1 MRMSKVL
8 LTIITL
14 LSSTVLF
21 AQDYSG
27 VVLEKDGKTPIV
39 GVSVSLVTSS
49 GMLTAW
55 GYTDNKGVYSV
66 SLPKNKTAENI
77 HYSML
82 GYKKI
87 SILLADFPSDGR
99 IILESEDFHLEE
111 VKVTAQRIIE
121 KQDTLVYSVAGFS
134 QPQDRSIADVIAKMP
149 GMEVKENGQISFNGK
164 NINKF
169 YIEGMDLMSD
179 RYALASN
186 NISKQQIKSV
196 EVLQNHQP
204 IELLRGKSFSEQAAI
219 NLVLED
225 DSKMN
230 LVGTADLGLGT
241 NKDDMLYNNRLT
253 AMLFGKKHQNLSI
266 YKNDNTGYDL
276 FNEINPIT
284 LSELTKEN
292 LMEPGL
298 VSSITANSPGID
310 RARYMFNKSHLV
322 ATNHLAQL
330 ADKTTLRTQISYF
343 NDISKQSNVIETE
356 YLFPD
361 ALDKMLYES
370 NLWRDKRNRLDA
382 NLNFELNRPNLY
394 VKNELKGTFDWI
406 STSSQTILNDNSQN
420 LKSSPNRQF
429 VSDVLDIKLP
439 ISNDRYISIV
449 STNNYNYHPQELSL
463 YSGEMQRLNYSSFYS
478 NTTASFRHR
487 LWRMYA
493 NHQIGFQ
500 GMFQSLK
507 STIGDVTSISKQ
519 RYERYMPFIGTGLQ
533 FDNRTI
539 HMEADVK
546 MNLYNWQLEEHSLSR
561 KKTEFSPDARLFL
574 KYSVSA
580 TSDFSLNYRY
590 SELFQDLRQ
599 VYDGN
604 LFTSYRTI
612 VNNSHT
618 PETDGTHS
626 LTLRYQYSQPI
637 KGIFF
642 MLSALGSTTH
652 RHSAYVT
659 TLQPESGILVRTKK
673 DANYDS
679 EMYLVNGRFSKSF
692 GWWKSLLGVY
702 GSYMKSFDAQYS
714 GNELQDYDMNNYSAG
729 ISFSAR
735 PLNWLSFELES
746 QWQQTRMKSEL
757 ADSRINQLK
766 HNANLIFPIT
776 RSLQFGINNAIYQSL
791 ETKENSWFTDFTAS
805 YTYKRIE
812 FQLNIN
818 NILGKSTYEREF
830 ISSIQR
836 NYYRYTLRPREVLA
850 KVSFAF

>member
-1 MRMSKVL
+1 MRMNKIL
-8 LTIITL
+8 LTITAL
-14 LSSTVLF
+14 LCYTVLF
-21 AQDYSG
+21 AQSYSG
-27 VVLEKDGKTPIV
+27 IVLEKDGKTPIV
-39 GVSVSLVTSS
+39 GVSVSLVTSN

-55 GYTDNKGVYSV
+55 GYTDNEGAYSV
-66 SLPKNKTAENI
+66 SLPKDKTAEKI
-77 HYSML
+77 YFSLL
-82 GYKKI
+82 GYKKLSI
-87 SILLADFPSDGR
+87 SLSNFPFDGK
-99 IILESEDFHLEE
+99 IILESEEFHLEE
-111 VKVTAQRIIE
+111 VKVTAQRILE
-121 KQDTLVYSVAGFS
+121 KHDTLVYSVAGFS

-169 YIEGMDLMSD
+169 YIEGLDLMND

-186 NISKQQIKSV
+186 NISKQRIKSV

-204 IELLRGKSFSEQAAI
+204 VELLRGKSFSEQAAI

-230 LVGTADLGLGT
+230 LAGTADLGLGA
-241 NKDDMLYNNRLT
+241 NKDDLLYNNRLM

-292 LMEPGL
+292 LMESGL

-343 NDISKQSNVIETE
+343 NDISKQSNIVETE

-507 STIGDVTSISKQ
+507 SMTGDVTSISKQ
-519 RYERYMPFIGTGLQ
+519 RYERYMPYIGTGLQ

-539 HMEADVK
+539 HMEADIK
-546 MNLYNWQLEEHSLSR
+546 MNLYNWQLEKHSLNR
-561 KKTEFSPDARLFL
+561 KETEFSPDARFYL

-580 TSDFSLNYRY
+580 TSDLSLNYRY

-673 DANYDS
+673 VADYDS

-735 PLNWLSFELES
+735 PLSWLSFELES

-791 ETKENSWFTDFTAS
+791 ETKENSWFTDFNAS
-805 YTYKRIE
+805 YTYKRME
-812 FQLNIN
+812 FQLSVN

-830 ISSIQR
+830 ISSIER
-836 NYYRYTLRPREVLA
+836 NYYKYTLRPREVLA

>member
-1 MRMSKVL
+1 MRMNKVL
-8 LTIITL
+8 LTITALFCTTI
-14 LSSTVLF
+14 LF
-21 AQDYSG
+21 AQNYSG
-27 VVLEKDGKTPIV
+27 IVLEKDGKTPIA
-39 GVSVSLVTSS
+39 GVSVSLVTSN

-55 GYTDNKGVYSV
+55 GYTDNEGVYSV
-66 SLPKNKTAENI
+66 SLPKDKTAEKI
-77 HYSML
+77 YFSLL
-82 GYKKI
+82 GYKKLSI
-87 SILLADFPSDGR
+87 SLSNFLSDGK
-99 IILESEDFHLEE
+99 IILESEEFHLEE
-111 VKVTAQRIIE
+111 VKVTAQRILE
-121 KQDTLVYSVAGFS
+121 KHDTLVYSVAGFS

-169 YIEGMDLMSD
+169 YIEGLDLMND

-186 NISKQQIKSV
+186 NISKQRIKSV

-204 IELLRGKSFSEQAAI
+204 VELLRGKSFSEQAAI

-241 NKDDMLYNNRLT
+241 NKDDVLYNNRLM

-292 LMEPGL
+292 LMESGL
-298 VSSITANSPGID
+298 VSSIIANSPGID
-310 RARYMFNKSHLV
+310 RARYMFNQSHLV

-343 NDISKQSNVIETE
+343 NDISKQNNVIETE
-356 YLFPD
+356 YLFSD
-361 ALDKMLYES
+361 VLDKMLYES
-370 NLWRDKRNRLDA
+370 NLWREQRNRLDA
-382 NLNFELNRPNLY
+382 NVNFELNKPNIY

-406 STSSQTILNDNSQN
+406 STNSQTTLNDRQQN
-420 LKSSPNRQF
+420 LHSSPNRQF
-429 VSDVLDIKLP
+429 ISDVLDIKLP

-449 STNNYNYHPQELSL
+449 STNNYNYHPQNLSL
-463 YSGEMQRLNYSSFYS
+463 YSGEIQHVDYSSFYS

-500 GMFQSLK
+500 GMFQSLS
-507 STIGDVTSISKQ
+507 STIDDVTSISKQ
-519 RYERYMPFIGTGLQ
+519 RYERYMPYIGTGLQ

-539 HMEADVK
+539 HMEADIK
-546 MNLYNWQLEEHSLSR
+546 MNLYNWQLEEHSLNR
-561 KKTEFSPDARLFL
+561 KKTEFSPDARFFL

-580 TSDFSLNYRY
+580 TSDLSLNYRY
-590 SELFQDLRQ
+590 SELLQDLRQ
-599 VYDGN
+599 VYDGD

-612 VNNSHT
+612 VNNSHS

-626 LTLRYQYSQPI
+626 FTLRYQYSQPI

-642 MLSALGSTTH
+642 TLSALGSTTH

-659 TLQPESGILVRTKK
+659 ILQPESGILVRAKK
-673 DANYDS
+673 DADYNS

-692 GWWKSLLGVY
+692 DWWKSLWGVS
-702 GSYMKSFDAQYS
+702 GSYMKSFDAQYC

-735 PLNWLSFELES
+735 PLSWLSFELES

-766 HNANLIFPIT
+766 HNTNLIFPIT
-776 RSLQFGINNAIYQSL
+776 RSLQFRINNAIYQSL
-791 ETKENSWFTDFTAS
+791 EKKEHSWFTDFTAS
-805 YTYKRIE
+805 YTYKRVE
-812 FQLNIN
+812 LKLNVN
-818 NILGKSTYEREF
+818 NILGKSVYEREF
-830 ISSIQR
+830 ISSIER
-836 NYYRYTLRPREVLA
+836 NFYRYTLRPREVL
-850 KVSFAF
+850 VNVLFAF

>member
-1 MRMSKVL
+1 MRMNKFL
-8 LTIITL
+8 LTITAL
-14 LSSTVLF
+14 LCTTILF
-21 AQDYSG
+21 AQNYSG
-27 VVLEKDGKTPIV
+27 IVLEKDGKTPIV
-39 GVSVSLVTSS
+39 GVSVSLVTSN

-66 SLPKNKTAENI
+66 SLPKDKTAEKI
-77 HYSML
+77 YYSLL

-87 SILLADFPSDGR
+87 SIPLADFPSDGK
-99 IILESEDFHLEE
+99 ILLESEDFHLEE

-149 GMEVKENGQISFNGK
+149 GMEVKKNGQISFNGK

-186 NISKQQIKSV
+186 NISKQRIKSV

-204 IELLRGKSFSEQAAI
+204 VELLRGKSFSEQAAI

-230 LVGTADLGLGT
+230 LVGTADLGLGA
-241 NKDDMLYNNRLT
+241 NKDDLLYNNRLM

-292 LMEPGL
+292 LMESGL

-478 NTTASFRHR
+478 NTSASFRHR

-519 RYERYMPFIGTGLQ
+519 RYERYMPYIGTGLQ

-539 HMEADVK
+539 HMEADIK
-546 MNLYNWQLEEHSLSR
+546 MNLYNWQLEKHSLNR
-561 KKTEFSPDARLFL
+561 KKTEFSPDARFYL

-580 TSDFSLNYRY
+580 TSDLSLNYRY
-590 SELFQDLRQ
+590 SELLQDLRQ
-599 VYDGN
+599 VYDGD

-612 VNNSHT
+612 VNNSHS
-618 PETDGTHS
+618 PEADGTHS

-673 DANYDS
+673 DADYNS

-692 GWWKSLLGVY
+692 GWWKSLLGLY

-714 GNELQDYDMNNYSAG
+714 SKELQDYDMNNYSAG

-735 PLNWLSFELES
+735 PLSWLSFELES

-805 YTYKRIE
+805 YTYKRVE
-812 FQLNIN
+812 FQLNVN

-830 ISSIQR
+830 ISSIER

>member
-1 MRMSKVL
+1 MRMNKIL
-8 LTIITL
+8 LTITAL
-14 LSSTVLF
+14 LCYTVLF
-21 AQDYSG
+21 AQSYSG
-27 VVLEKDGKTPIV
+27 IVLEKDGKTPIV
-39 GVSVSLVTSS
+39 GVSVSLVTSN

-55 GYTDNKGVYSV
+55 GYTDNEGAYSV
-66 SLPKNKTAENI
+66 SLPKDKTAEKI
-77 HYSML
+77 YFSLL
-82 GYKKI
+82 GYKKLSI
-87 SILLADFPSDGR
+87 SLSNFPFDGK
-99 IILESEDFHLEE
+99 IILESEEFHLEE
-111 VKVTAQRIIE
+111 VKVTAQRILE
-121 KQDTLVYSVAGFS
+121 KHDTLVYSVAGFS

-186 NISKQQIKSV
+186 NISKQRIKSV

-225 DSKMN
+225 NSKMN

-241 NKDDMLYNNRLT
+241 NKDDMLYNNRLM

-298 VSSITANSPGID
+298 VSSIAANSPRID

-370 NLWRDKRNRLDA
+370 NLWREQRNRLDA
-382 NLNFELNRPNLY
+382 NVNFELNRTNLY
-394 VKNELKGTFDWI
+394 VKNELKGTFDWV
-406 STSSQTILNDNSQN
+406 STNSNTFLNDQQQN
-420 LKSSPNRQF
+420 LNSLPNRQF
-429 VSDVLDIKLP
+429 ISDVLDIKLP

-449 STNNYNYHPQELSL
+449 STNNYNYHPQNLSL
-463 YSGEMQRLNYSSFYS
+463 YSEEIQQVDYSSFFT

-493 NHQIGFQ
+493 NHQAGFQ

-507 STIGDVTSISKQ
+507 STIGDVISIPKQ
-519 RYERYMPFIGTGLQ
+519 RYEKYMPYIGTGLQ
-533 FDNRTI
+533 FDNQTI
-539 HMEADVK
+539 HMKADIR
-546 MNLYNWQLEEHSLSR
+546 MNLYNWQLEESNTIR
-561 KKTEFSPDARLFL
+561 KKTEFSPDAKFYF
-574 KYSVSA
+574 KYIVSA
-580 TSDFSLNYRY
+580 TSELSLNYRY
-590 SELFQDLRQ
+590 SELLQELRQ

-612 VNNSHT
+612 VNNSQT
-618 PETDGTHS
+618 PEADGTHS

-642 MLSALGSTTH
+642 SLSTLGSTTQ
-652 RHSAYVT
+652 RHSSYVT
-659 TLQPESGILVRTKK
+659 TLQPEREILVRTKK
-673 DANYDS
+673 DADYDS

-692 GWWKSLLGVY
+692 GWWKSLLGVS

-735 PLNWLSFELES
+735 PLSWLSFELES

-757 ADSRINQLK
+757 VDSRINQLK

-776 RSLQFGINNAIYQSL
+776 RSFQFGINNAIYQSL
-791 ETKENSWFTDFTAS
+791 ESKENSWFTDFMAS
-805 YTYKRIE
+805 YTYKRME
-812 FQLNIN
+812 FQLNVN
-818 NILGKSTYEREF
+818 NIFGKSTYEREF
-830 ISSIQR
+830 ISSIER

>member
-1 MRMSKVL
+1 MRMSKAL
-8 LTIITL
+8 LTITAL
-14 LSSTVLF
+14 LFTSVLL
-21 AQDYSG
+21 AQNYSG
-27 VVLEKDGKTPIV
+27 IVFEKDGKTPIV
-39 GVSVSLVTSS
+39 GVSVSLVTSND
-49 GMLTAW
+49 MLIAW
-55 GYTDNKGVYSV
+55 GYTNNEGIYSV
-66 SLPKNKTAENI
+66 SLPEDKTAEKI
-77 HYSML
+77 YYSLL

-87 SILLADFPSDGR
+87 SLLLADFPSDGR

-186 NISKQQIKSV
+186 NISKQRIKSV

-230 LVGTADLGLGT
+230 LVGTADLGLGV
-241 NKDDMLYNNRLT
+241 NKDDLLYNNRLM

-343 NDISKQSNVIETE
+343 NDMSKQSNVIETE

-370 NLWRDKRNRLDA
+370 NLWREQRNRLDA
-382 NLNFELNRPNLY
+382 NVNFELNRTNLY
-394 VKNELKGTFDWI
+394 VKNELKGTFDWV
-406 STSSQTILNDNSQN
+406 STNSNTFLNDQQQN
-420 LKSSPNRQF
+420 LHSLPNRQF
-429 VSDVLDIKLP
+429 ISDVLDIKLP

-463 YSGEMQRLNYSSFYS
+463 YSGEIQRLDYSSFYS

-507 STIGDVTSISKQ
+507 STIGDLTSISKQ
-519 RYERYMPFIGTGLQ
+519 RYERYMPYIGTGLQ

-539 HMEADVK
+539 HMEADIK
-546 MNLYNWQLEEHSLSR
+546 MNLYNWQLEKHSLNR
-561 KKTEFSPDARLFL
+561 KDTEFSPDARFYL

-580 TSDFSLNYRY
+580 TSDLSLNYRY
-590 SELFQDLRQ
+590 SELLQDLRQ
-599 VYDGN
+599 VYDGD

-612 VNNSHT
+612 VNNSHS
-618 PETDGTHS
+618 PEADGTHS

-659 TLQPESGILVRTKK
+659 TLQPESEILVRTKK
-673 DANYDS
+673 DADYNS

-692 GWWKSLLGVY
+692 GWWKSLLGLY
-702 GSYMKSFDAQYS
+702 GSYMKSFDAQFS
-714 GNELQDYDMNNYSAG
+714 GTELQDYDMNNYSAR

-735 PLNWLSFELES
+735 PLNWLSFELKS

>member
-1 MRMSKVL
+1 MSKAL
-8 LTIITL
+8 LTITAL
-14 LSSTVLF
+14 LCTSVLL
-21 AQDYSG
+21 AQNYSG
-27 VVLEKDGKTPIV
+27 IVFEKDGKTPIV
-39 GVSVSLVTSS
+39 GVSVSLVTSND
-49 GMLTAW
+49 MLIAW
-55 GYTDNKGVYSV
+55 GYTNNEGIYSV
-66 SLPKNKTAENI
+66 SLPEDKTAEKI
-77 HYSML
+77 YYSLL

-99 IILESEDFHLEE
+99 IILESEDFNLEE

-186 NISKQQIKSV
+186 NISKQRIKSV

-241 NKDDMLYNNRLT
+241 NKDDMLYNNRLM

-370 NLWRDKRNRLDA
+370 NLWREQRNRLDA
-382 NLNFELNRPNLY
+382 NVNFELNRTNLY
-394 VKNELKGTFDWI
+394 VKNELKGTFDWV
-406 STSSQTILNDNSQN
+406 STNSNTFLNDQQQN
-420 LKSSPNRQF
+420 LHSLPNRQF
-429 VSDVLDIKLP
+429 ISDVLDIKLP

-463 YSGEMQRLNYSSFYS
+463 YSGEIQRLDYSSFYS

-507 STIGDVTSISKQ
+507 STIGNVASISKQ
-519 RYERYMPFIGTGLQ
+519 IYERYMPYIGTGLQ

-539 HMEADVK
+539 HMEADIK
-546 MNLYNWQLEEHSLSR
+546 MNLYNWQLEKHSLNR
-561 KKTEFSPDARLFL
+561 KETEFSPDARFYL

-580 TSDFSLNYRY
+580 TSDLSLNYRY
-590 SELFQDLRQ
+590 SELLQDLRQ
-599 VYDGN
+599 IYDGD

-612 VNNSHT
+612 VNNSHS
-618 PETDGTHS
+618 PEADGTHS

-642 MLSALGSTTH
+642 MLSALGSTTR
-652 RHSAYVT
+652 RHSTYVT

-673 DANYDS
+673 DADYNS

-692 GWWKSLLGVY
+692 GWWKSLLGFY
-702 GSYMKSFDAQYS
+702 GSYMKSFDAQFS
-714 GNELQDYDMNNYSAG
+714 GTELQDYDMDNYSAG

-735 PLNWLSFELES
+735 PLSWLSFELES

>member
-1 MRMSKVL
+1 MRMNKIL
-8 LTIITL
+8 LTITAL
-14 LSSTVLF
+14 LCTTILF
-21 AQDYSG
+21 AQNYSG
-27 VVLEKDGKTPIV
+27 IVLEKDGKTPIV
-39 GVSVSLVTSS
+39 GVSVSLVTSN

-55 GYTDNKGVYSV
+55 GYTDNEGVYSV
-66 SLPKNKTAENI
+66 SLPKDKTAEKI
-77 HYSML
+77 YYSLL

-87 SILLADFPSDGR
+87 SIPLSDFPSDGKV
-99 IILESEDFHLEE
+99 ILESEDFHLEE

-186 NISKQQIKSV
+186 NISKQRIKSV

-204 IELLRGKSFSEQAAI
+204 VELLRGKSFSEQAAI

-230 LVGTADLGLGT
+230 LVGTADLGLGA
-241 NKDDMLYNNRLT
+241 NKDDLLYNNRLM
-253 AMLFGKKHQNLSI
+253 AMLFGRKHQNLSI

-292 LMEPGL
+292 LMESGL
-298 VSSITANSPGID
+298 VSSITANSPSID
-310 RARYMFNKSHLV
+310 RSRYMFNQSHLV
-322 ATNHLAQL
+322 ATNHLALL
-330 ADKTTLRTQISYF
+330 AEKTTLRTQISFF

-356 YLFPD
+356 YLFSD
-361 ALDKMLYES
+361 ALDDILRES
-370 NLWRDKRNRLDA
+370 NLWREKRNRLDA
-382 NLNFELNRPNLY
+382 NLNFELNKPNIY
-394 VKNELKGTFDWI
+394 VKNELKGTFDWV
-406 STSSQTILNDNSQN
+406 STNSQTTLNDRQQN
-420 LKSSPNRQF
+420 LHSSPNRQF
-429 VSDVLDIKLP
+429 ISDVLDIKLP

-449 STNNYNYHPQELSL
+449 STNNYNYHPQGLSL
-463 YSGEMQRLNYSSFYS
+463 YSGEIQQVDYSSFYS

-500 GMFQSLK
+500 GMFQSLS
-507 STIGDVTSISKQ
+507 STVDDVTSISKQ
-519 RYERYMPFIGTGLQ
+519 RYERYMPYIGTGLQ
-533 FDNRTI
+533 FDNRTV
-539 HMEADVK
+539 HMEADIK
-546 MNLYNWQLEEHSLSR
+546 MNLNNWQLEEINSNR
-561 KKTEFSPDARLFL
+561 KKTEFSPDARFYL

-580 TSDFSLNYRY
+580 TSDLSLNYRY
-590 SELFQDLRQ
+590 SELLQDLRQ

-618 PETDGTHS
+618 PEADGTHS

-642 MLSALGSTTH
+642 TLSALGSTTH
-652 RHSAYVT
+652 RHSAYAT
-659 TLQPESGILVRTKK
+659 TLQPDSEILVRTKK
-673 DANYDS
+673 DADYNS
-679 EMYLVNGRFSKSF
+679 EMYLINGRFSKSF
-692 GWWKSLLGVY
+692 GWWKSLLGLY
-702 GSYMKSFDAQYS
+702 GSYMKSFEAQFS
-714 GNELQDYDMNNYSAG
+714 GTELQDYDMDNYSAG
-729 ISFSAR
+729 ISFSGR
-735 PLNWLSFELES
+735 PLSWLSFELES

-757 ADSRINQLK
+757 ANSRINQLK

-805 YTYKRIE
+805 YTYKQME
-812 FQLNIN
+812 FQLSVN

-830 ISSIQR
+830 ISSIER

>member
-1 MRMSKVL
+1 MRMNKFL
-8 LTIITL
+8 LTITAL
-14 LSSTVLF
+14 LCTTILF
-21 AQDYSG
+21 AQNYSG
-27 VVLEKDGKTPIV
+27 IVLEKDGKTPIV
-39 GVSVSLVTSS
+39 GVSVSLVTSN

-55 GYTDNKGVYSV
+55 GYTDNEGIYSV
-66 SLPKNKTAENI
+66 SLPKDKTAEKI
-77 HYSML
+77 YYSLL

-87 SILLADFPSDGR
+87 SILLADFPSDGK
-99 IILESEDFHLEE
+99 IILEPEEFHLEE

-164 NINKF
+164 SINKF
-169 YIEGMDLMSD
+169 YIEGLDLMND
-179 RYALASN
+179 RYALASIIYPSN
-186 NISKQQIKSV
+186 GLSPLKFYRTTSPLNFCV
-196 EVLQNHQP
+196 E
-204 IELLRGKSFSEQAAI
+204 KSFSEQAAI

-230 LVGTADLGLGT
+230 LVGTADLGLGA
-241 NKDDMLYNNRLT
+241 NKDDLLYNNRLM

-292 LMEPGL
+292 LMESGL

-343 NDISKQSNVIETE
+343 NDISKQSNFVETE

-394 VKNELKGTFDWI
+394 VKNELKGTFDWV
-406 STSSQTILNDNSQN
+406 STSSQTIFNDNSQN

-429 VSDVLDIKLP
+429 ASDVLDIKLP

-519 RYERYMPFIGTGLQ
+519 RYERYMPYIGTGLQ

-539 HMEADVK
+539 HMEADIK
-546 MNLYNWQLEEHSLSR
+546 MNLYNWQLEKHSLNR
-561 KKTEFSPDARLFL
+561 KETEFSPDARFYL

-580 TSDFSLNYRY
+580 TSDLSLNYRY
-590 SELFQDLRQ
+590 SELLQDLRQ
-599 VYDGN
+599 VYDGD

-612 VNNSHT
+612 VNNFHS
-618 PETDGTHS
+618 PEADGTHS

-673 DANYDS
+673 DADYDS

-714 GNELQDYDMNNYSAG
+714 GKELQDYDMNNYSAG

-735 PLNWLSFELES
+735 PLSWLSFELES

-805 YTYKRIE
+805 YTYKRME
-812 FQLNIN
+812 FQLIVN

-830 ISSIQR
+830 ISSIER
-836 NYYRYTLRPREVLA
+836 NYYRYTLRPREALV
-850 KVSFAF
+850 KFSFAF

>member
-1 MRMSKVL
+1 MRMSKAL
-8 LTIITL
+8 LTITAL
-14 LSSTVLF
+14 LCTSVLL
-21 AQDYSG
+21 AQNYSG
-27 VVLEKDGKTPIV
+27 IVFEKDGKTPIV
-39 GVSVSLVTSS
+39 GVSVSLVTSND
-49 GMLTAW
+49 MLIAW
-55 GYTDNKGVYSV
+55 GYTNNEGIYSV
-66 SLPKNKTAENI
+66 SLPEDKTAEKI
-77 HYSML
+77 YYSLL

-99 IILESEDFHLEE
+99 IILESEDFNLEE

-186 NISKQQIKSV
+186 NISKQRIKSV

-241 NKDDMLYNNRLT
+241 NKDDMLYNNRLM

-370 NLWRDKRNRLDA
+370 NLWREQRNRLDA
-382 NLNFELNRPNLY
+382 NVNFELNRTNLY
-394 VKNELKGTFDWI
+394 VKNELKGTFDWV
-406 STSSQTILNDNSQN
+406 STNSNTFLNDQQQN
-420 LKSSPNRQF
+420 LHSLPNRQF
-429 VSDVLDIKLP
+429 ISDVLDIKLP

-463 YSGEMQRLNYSSFYS
+463 YSGEIQRLDYSSFYS

-507 STIGDVTSISKQ
+507 STIGNVASISKQ
-519 RYERYMPFIGTGLQ
+519 IYERYMPYIGTGLQ

-539 HMEADVK
+539 HMEADIK
-546 MNLYNWQLEEHSLSR
+546 MNLYNWQLEKHSLNR
-561 KKTEFSPDARLFL
+561 KETEFSPDARFYL

-580 TSDFSLNYRY
+580 TSDLSLNYRY
-590 SELFQDLRQ
+590 SELLQDLRQ
-599 VYDGN
+599 IYDGD

-612 VNNSHT
+612 VNNSHS
-618 PETDGTHS
+618 PEADGTHS

-642 MLSALGSTTH
+642 MLSALGSTTR
-652 RHSAYVT
+652 RHSTYVT

-673 DANYDS
+673 DADYNS

-692 GWWKSLLGVY
+692 GWWKSLLGFY
-702 GSYMKSFDAQYS
+702 GSYMKSFDAQFS
-714 GNELQDYDMNNYSAG
+714 GTELQDYDMDNYSAG

-735 PLNWLSFELES
+735 PLSWLSFELES

>member
-1 MRMSKVL
+1 
-8 LTIITL
+8 
-14 LSSTVLF
+14 
-21 AQDYSG
+21 
-27 VVLEKDGKTPIV
+27 
-39 GVSVSLVTSS
+39 
-49 GMLTAW
+49 
-55 GYTDNKGVYSV
+55 
-66 SLPKNKTAENI
+66 
-77 HYSML
+77 
-82 GYKKI
+82 
-87 SILLADFPSDGR
+87 
-99 IILESEDFHLEE
+99 
-111 VKVTAQRIIE
+111 
-121 KQDTLVYSVAGFS
+121 
-134 QPQDRSIADVIAKMP
+134 
-149 GMEVKENGQISFNGK
+149 
-164 NINKF
+164 
-169 YIEGMDLMSD
+169 
-179 RYALASN
+179 
-186 NISKQQIKSV
+186 
-196 EVLQNHQP
+196 
-204 IELLRGKSFSEQAAI
+204 
-219 NLVLED
+219 
-225 DSKMN
+225 MN
-230 LVGTADLGLGT
+230 
-241 NKDDMLYNNRLT
+241 
-253 AMLFGKKHQNLSI
+253 
-266 YKNDNTGYDL
+266 
-276 FNEINPIT
+276 
-284 LSELTKEN
+284 
-292 LMEPGL
+292 
-298 VSSITANSPGID
+298 
-310 RARYMFNKSHLV
+310 
-322 ATNHLAQL
+322 
-330 ADKTTLRTQISYF
+330 RT
-343 NDISKQSNVIETE
+343 
-356 YLFPD
+356 
-361 ALDKMLYES
+361 
-370 NLWRDKRNRLDA
+370 
-382 NLNFELNRPNLY
+382 NLY
-394 VKNELKGTFDWI
+394 VKNELKGTFDWV
-406 STSSQTILNDNSQN
+406 STNSNTFLNDQQQN
-420 LKSSPNRQF
+420 LHSLPNRQF
-429 VSDVLDIKLP
+429 ISDVLDIKLP

-463 YSGEMQRLNYSSFYS
+463 YSGEIQRLDYSSFYS

-507 STIGDVTSISKQ
+507 STIGNVASISKQ
-519 RYERYMPFIGTGLQ
+519 MYERYMPYIGTGLQ

-673 DANYDS
+673 DADYDS

>member
-27 VVLEKDGKTPIV
+27 VVLEKDGKTPIA
-39 GVSVSLVTSS
+39 GVSVSLVTSN

-55 GYTDNKGVYSV
+55 GYTDNEGIYSV
-66 SLPKNKTAENI
+66 SLPKDKTAEKI
-77 HYSML
+77 YYSLL

-87 SILLADFPSDGR
+87 SILLADFPSDGK
-99 IILESEDFHLEE
+99 IILEPEEFHLEE

-164 NINKF
+164 SINKF
-169 YIEGMDLMSD
+169 YIEGLDLMND

-186 NISKQQIKSV
+186 NLSKQRIKSV

-230 LVGTADLGLGT
+230 LVGTADLGLGA
-241 NKDDMLYNNRLT
+241 NKDDLLYNNRLM

-266 YKNDNTGYDL
+266 YKNDNSGYDL

-292 LMEPGL
+292 LMESGL

-343 NDISKQSNVIETE
+343 NDISKQSNFVETE

-382 NLNFELNRPNLY
+382 NLNFELNRANLY

-500 GMFQSLK
+500 SVFQSLK

-519 RYERYMPFIGTGLQ
+519 RYERYMPYIGTGLQ

-539 HMEADVK
+539 HMEADIK
-546 MNLYNWQLEEHSLSR
+546 MNLYNWQLEKHSLNR
-561 KKTEFSPDARLFL
+561 KETEFSPDARFYL

-580 TSDFSLNYRY
+580 TSDLSLNYRY
-590 SELFQDLRQ
+590 SELLQDLRQ
-599 VYDGN
+599 VYDGD

-612 VNNSHT
+612 VNNSHS
-618 PETDGTHS
+618 PQADGTHS

-673 DANYDS
+673 DADYNS
-679 EMYLVNGRFSKSF
+679 EMYLVNSRFSKSF

-735 PLNWLSFELES
+735 PLSWLSFELES

-805 YTYKRIE
+805 YTYKQME
-812 FQLNIN
+812 FQLSVN

-830 ISSIQR
+830 ISSIER

>member
-1 MRMSKVL
+1 MRMNKFL
-8 LTIITL
+8 LTITAL
-14 LSSTVLF
+14 LCTTILF
-21 AQDYSG
+21 AQNYSG
-27 VVLEKDGKTPIV
+27 IVLEKDAKTPIV
-39 GVSVSLVTSS
+39 GVSVSLVTSN

-55 GYTDNKGVYSV
+55 GYTDNEGIYSV
-66 SLPKNKTAENI
+66 SLPKDKTAEKI
-77 HYSML
+77 YYSLL

-87 SILLADFPSDGR
+87 SMLLADFPSDGK
-99 IILESEDFHLEE
+99 IILEPEEFHLEE

-164 NINKF
+164 SINKF
-169 YIEGMDLMSD
+169 YIEGLDLMND

-186 NISKQQIKSV
+186 NISKQRIKSV

-230 LVGTADLGLGT
+230 LVGTADLGLGA
-241 NKDDMLYNNRLT
+241 NKDDLLYNNRLM

-292 LMEPGL
+292 LMESGL

-343 NDISKQSNVIETE
+343 NDISKQSNFVETE

-394 VKNELKGTFDWI
+394 VKNELKGTFDWV
-406 STSSQTILNDNSQN
+406 STSSQTIFNDNSQN

-519 RYERYMPFIGTGLQ
+519 RYERYMPYIGTGLQ
-533 FDNRTI
+533 FENRTI
-539 HMEADVK
+539 HMEADIK
-546 MNLYNWQLEEHSLSR
+546 MNLYNWQLEKHSLNR
-561 KKTEFSPDARLFL
+561 KETEFSPDARFYL

-580 TSDFSLNYRY
+580 TSDLSLNYRY
-590 SELFQDLRQ
+590 SELLQDLRQ
-599 VYDGN
+599 VYDGD

-612 VNNSHT
+612 VNNFHS
-618 PETDGTHS
+618 PEADGTHS

-673 DANYDS
+673 DADYDS

-714 GNELQDYDMNNYSAG
+714 GKELQDYDMNNYSAG

-735 PLNWLSFELES
+735 PLSWLSFELES

-805 YTYKRIE
+805 YTYKRVE
-812 FQLNIN
+812 FQLNVN

-830 ISSIQR
+830 ISSIER
-836 NYYRYTLRPREVLA
+836 NYYRYTLRPREVLV

>member
-1 MRMSKVL
+1 MRMNKIL
-8 LTIITL
+8 LTITALFCTTI
-14 LSSTVLF
+14 LF
-21 AQDYSG
+21 AQNYSG
-27 VVLEKDGKTPIV
+27 IVFEKDGKTPIA
-39 GVSVSLVTSS
+39 GVSVSLVTSN

-55 GYTDNKGVYSV
+55 GYTDNEGIYSV
-66 SLPKNKTAENI
+66 SLPKDKTAEKI
-77 HYSML
+77 YYSLL

-87 SILLADFPSDGR
+87 SILLADFPSDGK
-99 IILESEDFHLEE
+99 IILEPEEFHLEE

-186 NISKQQIKSV
+186 NISKQRIKSV

-230 LVGTADLGLGT
+230 LVGTADLGLGA
-241 NKDDMLYNNRLT
+241 NKDDLLYNNRLM

-370 NLWRDKRNRLDA
+370 NLWREQRNRLDA
-382 NLNFELNRPNLY
+382 NVNFELNRTNLY
-394 VKNELKGTFDWI
+394 VKNELKGTFDWV
-406 STSSQTILNDNSQN
+406 STNSNTFLNDQQQN
-420 LKSSPNRQF
+420 LHSLPNRQF
-429 VSDVLDIKLP
+429 ISDVLDIKLP

-463 YSGEMQRLNYSSFYS
+463 YSGEIQRLDYSSFYS

-507 STIGDVTSISKQ
+507 STIGNVASISKQ
-519 RYERYMPFIGTGLQ
+519 IYERYMPYIGTGLQ

-590 SELFQDLRQ
+590 SELFQNLRQ

-673 DANYDS
+673 DADYDS

-791 ETKENSWFTDFTAS
+791 ETKENSWFIDFTAS

>member
-673 DANYDS
+673 DADYDS

>member
-1 MRMSKVL
+1 MRMNKIL
-8 LTIITL
+8 LTITALFCTTI
-14 LSSTVLF
+14 LF
-21 AQDYSG
+21 AQNYSG
-27 VVLEKDGKTPIV
+27 IVFEKDGETPIV
-39 GVSVSLVTSS
+39 GVSVSLVTSN

-55 GYTDNKGVYSV
+55 GYTDNEGIYSV
-66 SLPKNKTAENI
+66 SLPKDKTAEKI
-77 HYSML
+77 YYSLL

-87 SILLADFPSDGR
+87 SILLADFPSDGK
-99 IILESEDFHLEE
+99 IILEPEEFHLEE

-149 GMEVKENGQISFNGK
+149 GMEVKDNGQISFNGK

-186 NISKQQIKSV
+186 NISKQRIKSV

-230 LVGTADLGLGT
+230 LVGTADLGLGA
-241 NKDDMLYNNRLT
+241 NKDDLLYNNRLM

-361 ALDKMLYES
+361 ALNKILYES
-370 NLWRDKRNRLDA
+370 NLWKDKRNRLDA

-394 VKNELKGTFDWI
+394 VKNELKGTFDWV
-406 STSSQTILNDNSQN
+406 STSSQTIFNDNSQN
-420 LKSSPNRQF
+420 LNSSPNRQF

-463 YSGEMQRLNYSSFYS
+463 YSGEMQRLDYSSFYS
-478 NTTASFRHR
+478 NTTASFKHR

-507 STIGDVTSISKQ
+507 STIGNVASISKQ
-519 RYERYMPFIGTGLQ
+519 IYERYMPYIGTGLQ

-574 KYSVSA
+574 KYSLSA

-673 DANYDS
+673 DADYDS

-735 PLNWLSFELES
+735 PLSWLSFELES

-757 ADSRINQLK
+757 TDSKINQLR

-805 YTYKRIE
+805 YTYKQME
-812 FQLNIN
+812 FQLSVN

-830 ISSIQR
+830 ISSIER
-836 NYYRYTLRPREVLA
+836 NYYRYMLRPREVLA

>member
-1 MRMSKVL
+1 MRMNKVL
-8 LTIITL
+8 LTITAL
-14 LSSTVLF
+14 LCTTILY
-21 AQDYSG
+21 AQNYSG
-27 VVLEKDGKTPIV
+27 IVLEKDGKTPIV
-39 GVSVSLVTSS
+39 GVSVSLVTSN

-55 GYTDNKGVYSV
+55 GYTDNEGVYSV
-66 SLPKNKTAENI
+66 SLPKDKTAEKI
-77 HYSML
+77 YYSLL

-87 SILLADFPSDGR
+87 SIPLSDFPSDGKV
-99 IILESEDFHLEE
+99 ILESEDFHLEE

-186 NISKQQIKSV
+186 NISKQRIKSV

-204 IELLRGKSFSEQAAI
+204 VELLRGKSFSEQAAI

-230 LVGTADLGLGT
+230 LVGTTDLGLGA
-241 NKDDMLYNNRLT
+241 NKDNLLYNNRLM
-253 AMLFGKKHQNLSI
+253 AMLFGRKHQNLSI

-284 LSELTKEN
+284 LSDLTKEN
-292 LMEPGL
+292 LMESGL

-310 RARYMFNKSHLV
+310 RSRYMFNQSHLV
-322 ATNHLAQL
+322 ATNHLDQL
-330 ADKTTLRTQISYF
+330 AEKTTLRTQISYF

-361 ALDKMLYES
+361 ASDKMLYES
-370 NLWRDKRNRLDA
+370 NLWKEKRNRLDA

-394 VKNELKGTFDWI
+394 VKNELKGTFDWV
-406 STSSQTILNDNSQN
+406 STNSQTTLNYRQQN
-420 LKSSPNRQF
+420 LHSSPNRQF
-429 VSDVLDIKLP
+429 ISDVLDIKLP

-463 YSGEMQRLNYSSFYS
+463 YSGEIQRLDYSSFYS
-478 NTTASFRHR
+478 KTTASFRHR

-500 GMFQSLK
+500 GMFQSLS
-507 STIGDVTSISKQ
+507 STIDDVTSISKQ
-519 RYERYMPFIGTGLQ
+519 RYERYMPYIGSGLQ
-533 FDNRTI
+533 FDNRTV
-539 HMEADVK
+539 HMEADIK
-546 MNLYNWQLEEHSLSR
+546 MNLNNWQLEEINSNR
-561 KKTEFSPDARLFL
+561 KKTEFSPDARFYL

-580 TSDFSLNYRY
+580 TSDLSLNYRY
-590 SELFQDLRQ
+590 SELLQDLRQ

-618 PETDGTHS
+618 PEADGTHS

-642 MLSALGSTTH
+642 TLSALGSTTH
-652 RHSAYVT
+652 RHSAYAT

-673 DANYDS
+673 DADYDS

-735 PLNWLSFELES
+735 PLSWLSFELES

-805 YTYKRIE
+805 YTYKRVE
-812 FQLNIN
+812 FQLNVN

-830 ISSIQR
+830 ISSIER

>member
-1 MRMSKVL
+1 MRMNKVL
-8 LTIITL
+8 LTITAL
-14 LSSTVLF
+14 FCTTVLF
-21 AQDYSG
+21 AQNFSG
-27 VVLEKDGKTPIV
+27 VVIEKDGKTPIA
-39 GVSVSLVTSS
+39 GVSVSLVTSN

-55 GYTDNKGVYSV
+55 GYTDNEGIYSV
-66 SLPKNKTAENI
+66 SLPKDKTAEKI
-77 HYSML
+77 YYSLL

-87 SILLADFPSDGR
+87 SIPLADFPSDGK
-99 IILESEDFHLEE
+99 IILEPEEFHLEE

-169 YIEGMDLMSD
+169 YIEGLDLMND

-186 NISKQQIKSV
+186 NISKQRIKSV

-204 IELLRGKSFSEQAAI
+204 VELLRGKSFSEQAAI

-230 LVGTADLGLGT
+230 LVGTADLGLGA
-241 NKDDMLYNNRLT
+241 NKDDFLYNNRLM

-343 NDISKQSNVIETE
+343 NDISKQSNFVETE

-463 YSGEMQRLNYSSFYS
+463 YSGEIQRLDYSSFYS

-493 NHQIGFQ
+493 NHHIGFQ

-519 RYERYMPFIGTGLQ
+519 RYERYMPYIGTGLQ

-539 HMEADVK
+539 HMEADIK
-546 MNLYNWQLEEHSLSR
+546 MNLYNWQLEKHSLNR
-561 KKTEFSPDARLFL
+561 KETELSPDARFYL

-580 TSDFSLNYRY
+580 TSDLSLNYRY
-590 SELFQDLRQ
+590 SELLQDLRQ
-599 VYDGN
+599 VYDGD

-612 VNNSHT
+612 VNNSHS
-618 PETDGTHS
+618 PEADGTHS

-659 TLQPESGILVRTKK
+659 TLQPDSGILVRTKK
-673 DANYDS
+673 DADYDS

-692 GWWKSLLGVY
+692 GLWKSLLGVY

-757 ADSRINQLK
+757 ADSKINQLK

-805 YTYKRIE
+805 YTYKQME
-812 FQLNIN
+812 FQLSVN

-830 ISSIQR
+830 ISSIER

>member
-1 MRMSKVL
+1 
-8 LTIITL
+8 
-14 LSSTVLF
+14 
-21 AQDYSG
+21 
-27 VVLEKDGKTPIV
+27 
-39 GVSVSLVTSS
+39 
-49 GMLTAW
+49 
-55 GYTDNKGVYSV
+55 
-66 SLPKNKTAENI
+66 
-77 HYSML
+77 
-82 GYKKI
+82 
-87 SILLADFPSDGR
+87 
-99 IILESEDFHLEE
+99 
-111 VKVTAQRIIE
+111 
-121 KQDTLVYSVAGFS
+121 
-134 QPQDRSIADVIAKMP
+134 
-149 GMEVKENGQISFNGK
+149 
-164 NINKF
+164 
-169 YIEGMDLMSD
+169 
-179 RYALASN
+179 
-186 NISKQQIKSV
+186 
-196 EVLQNHQP
+196 
-204 IELLRGKSFSEQAAI
+204 
-219 NLVLED
+219 
-225 DSKMN
+225 
-230 LVGTADLGLGT
+230 
-241 NKDDMLYNNRLT
+241 NNRLM

-343 NDISKQSNVIETE
+343 NDISKQSNFVETE

-463 YSGEMQRLNYSSFYS
+463 YSGEIQRLDYSSFYS

-519 RYERYMPFIGTGLQ
+519 RYERYMPYIGTGLQ

-539 HMEADVK
+539 HMEADIK
-546 MNLYNWQLEEHSLSR
+546 MNLYNWQLEKHSLNR
-561 KKTEFSPDARLFL
+561 KETELSPDARFYL

-580 TSDFSLNYRY
+580 TSDLSLNYRY
-590 SELFQDLRQ
+590 SELLQDLRQ
-599 VYDGN
+599 VYDGD

-612 VNNSHT
+612 VNNSHS
-618 PETDGTHS
+618 PEADGTHS

-659 TLQPESGILVRTKK
+659 TLQPDSGILVRTKK
-673 DANYDS
+673 DADYDS

-692 GWWKSLLGVY
+692 GLWKSLLGVY

-757 ADSRINQLK
+757 ADSKINQLK

-805 YTYKRIE
+805 YTYKQME
-812 FQLNIN
+812 FQLSVN

-830 ISSIQR
+830 ISSIER

>member
-1 MRMSKVL
+1 MRMNKVL
-8 LTIITL
+8 LTITAL
-14 LSSTVLF
+14 LYSTIIF
-21 AQDYSG
+21 AQDFSG

-49 GMLTAW
+49 GMLIAW
-55 GYTDNKGVYSV
+55 DYTDNEGAYSV
-66 SLPKNKTAENI
+66 SLPQNKTAEKI
-77 HYSML
+77 YYSLL

-87 SILLADFPSDGR
+87 SIPLAEFPSDGK
-99 IILESEDFHLEE
+99 IILESEEFHLEE

-186 NISKQQIKSV
+186 NISKQRIKSV

-204 IELLRGKSFSEQAAI
+204 VELLRGKSFSEQAAI

-230 LVGTADLGLGT
+230 LVGTADLGLGA
-241 NKDDMLYNNRLT
+241 NKDDLLYNNRLM

-292 LMEPGL
+292 LMESGL

-310 RARYMFNKSHLV
+310 RTRYMFNKSHLV

-330 ADKTTLRTQISYF
+330 ADKTTLRTQVSYF
-343 NDISKQSNVIETE
+343 NDISKQSYVIETE

-370 NLWRDKRNRLDA
+370 NLWREQRNRLDA
-382 NLNFELNRPNLY
+382 NVNFELNRTNLY
-394 VKNELKGTFDWI
+394 VKNELKGTFDWV
-406 STSSQTILNDNSQN
+406 STNSNTFLNDQQQN
-420 LKSSPNRQF
+420 LHSLPNRQF
-429 VSDVLDIKLP
+429 ISDVLDIKLP

-463 YSGEMQRLNYSSFYS
+463 YSGEMQRLDYSSFYS

-500 GMFQSLK
+500 GMFQSLG
-507 STIGDVTSISKQ
+507 STIGDVTSIPKQ
-519 RYERYMPFIGTGLQ
+519 RYERYMPYIGTGLQ

-546 MNLYNWQLEEHSLSR
+546 MSLYNWLLEGQSIHKNIEI
-561 KKTEFSPDARLFL
+561 SPDARFFL
-574 KYSVSA
+574 KYNVSA

-590 SELFQDLRQ
+590 SELLQDLRQ
-599 VYDGN
+599 VYDGD

-612 VNNSHT
+612 VSNSLT
-618 PETDGTHS
+618 PGTDGTHS

-642 MLSALGSTTH
+642 SLSTLGSTTQ

-659 TLQPESGILVRTKK
+659 TLQQESGILVRTKK
-673 DANYDS
+673 DADYNS
-679 EMYLVNGRFSKSF
+679 EVYLINGRFSKSF
-692 GWWKSLLGVY
+692 GWWKSLLGVS

-714 GNELQDYDMNNYSAG
+714 GDELQDYDMDNYSAG

-735 PLNWLSFELES
+735 PLSWLSFELES

-757 ADSRINQLK
+757 ADSRINQLR
-766 HNANLIFPIT
+766 HNANLTFPIT
-776 RSLQFGINNAIYQSL
+776 RNFQFGINNAIYQSL
-791 ETKENSWFTDFTAS
+791 ETKENSWFTDFMAS
-805 YTYKRIE
+805 YTYKRVE
-812 FQLNIN
+812 FQLNVN
-818 NILGKSTYEREF
+818 NLLGKSSYEREF
-830 ISSIQR
+830 ISSIER
-836 NYYRYTLRPREVLA
+836 NYYRYTLRPREVLV

>member
-1 MRMSKVL
+1 MRMNKIL
-8 LTIITL
+8 LTITALFCTTI
-14 LSSTVLF
+14 LF
-21 AQDYSG
+21 AQNYSG
-27 VVLEKDGKTPIV
+27 IVFEKDGKTPIA
-39 GVSVSLVTSS
+39 GVSVSLVTSN

-55 GYTDNKGVYSV
+55 GYTDNEGIYSI
-66 SLPKNKTAENI
+66 SLPKDKTAEKI
-77 HYSML
+77 YYSLL

-87 SILLADFPSDGR
+87 SILLADFPSDGK
-99 IILESEDFHLEE
+99 IILEPEEFHLEE

-186 NISKQQIKSV
+186 NISKQRIKSV

-230 LVGTADLGLGT
+230 LVGTADLGLGA
-241 NKDDMLYNNRLT
+241 NKDDLLYNNRLM

-343 NDISKQSNVIETE
+343 NDISKQSNVLETE

-370 NLWRDKRNRLDA
+370 NLWREQRNRLDA
-382 NLNFELNRPNLY
+382 NVNFELNRTNLY
-394 VKNELKGTFDWI
+394 VKNELKGTFDWV
-406 STSSQTILNDNSQN
+406 STNSNTFLNDQQQN
-420 LKSSPNRQF
+420 LHSLPNRQF
-429 VSDVLDIKLP
+429 ISDVLDIKLP

-463 YSGEMQRLNYSSFYS
+463 YSGEIQRLDYSSFYS

-507 STIGDVTSISKQ
+507 STIGNVASISKQ
-519 RYERYMPFIGTGLQ
+519 IYERYMPYIGTGLQ

-618 PETDGTHS
+618 PKTDGTHS

-673 DANYDS
+673 DADYDS

-735 PLNWLSFELES
+735 PLSWISFELES

-757 ADSRINQLK
+757 TDSKINQLK

-805 YTYKRIE
+805 YTYKQME
-812 FQLNIN
+812 FQLSVN

-830 ISSIQR
+830 ISSIER
-836 NYYRYTLRPREVLA
+836 NYYRYMLRPREVLA

>member
-1 MRMSKVL
+1 MRMNKVL
-8 LTIITL
+8 LTITAL
-14 LSSTVLF
+14 LCTSVLF
-21 AQDYSG
+21 AQNYSG
-27 VVLEKDGKTPIV
+27 IVLEKDGKTPIV
-39 GVSVSLVTSS
+39 GVSVCLVTSN

-55 GYTDNKGVYSV
+55 GYTDNEGVYSV
-66 SLPKNKTAENI
+66 SLPKDKTAEKI
-77 HYSML
+77 YYSLL

-87 SILLADFPSDGR
+87 SIPLSDFPSDGKV
-99 IILESEDFHLEE
+99 ILESEDFHLEE

-186 NISKQQIKSV
+186 NISKQRIKSV

-204 IELLRGKSFSEQAAI
+204 VELLRGKSFSEQAAI

-230 LVGTADLGLGT
+230 LVGTADLGLGA
-241 NKDDMLYNNRLT
+241 NKDDLLYNNRLM
-253 AMLFGKKHQNLSI
+253 AMLFGRKHQNLSI

-292 LMEPGL
+292 LMESGL

-310 RARYMFNKSHLV
+310 RSRYMFNQSHLV

-330 ADKTTLRTQISYF
+330 AEKTTLRTQISYF

-361 ALDKMLYES
+361 ASDKMLYES
-370 NLWRDKRNRLDA
+370 NLWKEKRNRLDA

-394 VKNELKGTFDWI
+394 VKNELKGTFDWV
-406 STSSQTILNDNSQN
+406 STNSQTTLNDRQQN
-420 LKSSPNRQF
+420 LHSSPNRQF
-429 VSDVLDIKLP
+429 ISDVLDIKLP

-449 STNNYNYHPQELSL
+449 STNNYNYQPQDLSL
-463 YSGEMQRLNYSSFYS
+463 YSGETQRVDYSSFYS

-500 GMFQSLK
+500 GMFQSFS
-507 STIGDVTSISKQ
+507 STVGDVTSISKQ
-519 RYERYMPFIGTGLQ
+519 RYERYMPYVGTGLQ
-533 FDNRTI
+533 LDNQTI
-539 HMEADVK
+539 HMDADIK
-546 MNLYNWQLEEHSLSR
+546 MNLYNWQLEGTDTNR
-561 KKTEFSPDARLFL
+561 KKTKLSPDARFYF

-580 TSDFSLNYRY
+580 TSDLSLNYRY
-590 SELFQDLRQ
+590 SELLQDLRQ

-618 PETDGTHS
+618 PEADGTHS

-642 MLSALGSTTH
+642 TLSALGSTTH
-652 RHSAYVT
+652 RHSAYIT
-659 TLQPESGILVRTKK
+659 TLQPESEILVRTKK
-673 DANYDS
+673 DADYNS
-679 EMYLVNGRFSKSF
+679 EMYLINGRFSKSF
-692 GWWKSLLGVY
+692 GWWKSLLAVS
-702 GSYMKSFDAQYS
+702 GSYMKSYDAQYN
-714 GNELQDYDMNNYSAG
+714 GDELQDYNMDNYSAG

-735 PLNWLSFELES
+735 PLSWLSFELES

-757 ADSRINQLK
+757 TDSRINQLK
-766 HNANLIFPIT
+766 HNANLTFPIT
-776 RSLQFGINNAIYQSL
+776 RSFQFGINNTIYQSL
-791 ETKENSWFTDFTAS
+791 ETKENSWFTDFMAS
-805 YTYKRIE
+805 YTYKRME
-812 FQLNIN
+812 FQLNVN

-830 ISSIQR
+830 ISSIER

-850 KVSFAF
+850 KVSFTF